1 MNIGGLVG
9 ALLPVF
15 FVLALGYFAGKR
27 HTFDADQAAG
37 LSELAL
43 GFALPASLFVGMT
56 EIPKELL
63 LQQGRL
69 ILALILS
76 HDGLFLVA
84 WLLLRRVKSLQ
95 GPASIIYAL
104 LLATSA
110 TPVFGIAVLQP
121 LLGDTSAGTVGLV
134 ALAINLVVPAA
145 IILLEMSNP
154 GTRPASSALPSPRA
168 QVLAGLKSGL
178 QSPLLWGPVLG
189 IAVVLAGLRIPK
201 DIASCLEMIGS
212 ATSGVAVF
220 TVGLTLAAHS
230 FHLTKGVML
239 ATLGRIT
246 VQTALLFALLR
257 LLHVQSPFAREA
269 LVCCSFPLATI
280 VVLLAAKYKAIEA
293 ESASALLLSTLSL
306 VATVPIIIA
315 ISRSRDGACQIS
327 VSFFQ
332 GSIYLRQF
340 PLNRIKGETGKEERR
355 IEHGYETAIAA
366 VWPSGYSARD
376 GPAQLPGTEQRY
388 GVHGARAEQAR
399 PVWTSAASGREPGGA
414 NRPRLRSL

>member
-15 FVLALGYFAGKR
+15 FVLALGYIAGKR
-27 HTFDADQAAG
+27 HSFNTDQAAG

-56 EIPKELL
+56 EIPKDLL

-69 ILALILS
+69 VLALILS

-95 GPASIIYAL
+95 GSASIICAL

-121 LLGDTSAGTVGLV
+121 LLGDTSTGTVGLV

-145 IILLEMSNP
+145 IILLE
-154 GTRPASSALPSPRA
+154 ASSSVTGAAPAASSSRRV
-168 QVLAGLKSGL
+168 QVLSA
-178 QSPLLWGPVLG
+178 VLG
-189 IAVVLAGLRIPK
+189 IAVVLTGLRIPK
-201 DIASCLEMIGS
+201 PIASCFEMIGS

-220 TVGLTLAAHS
+220 TVGLTLAAHA
-230 FHLTKGVML
+230 FHLSKAVVL

-246 VQTALLFALLR
+246 VQTAVLFALLH

-280 VVLLAAKYKAIEA
+280 VVLLAAKYKAMEA

-306 VATVPIIIA
+306 VVTVPVIIA
-315 ISRSRDGACQIS
+315 LSR
-327 VSFFQ
+327 
-332 GSIYLRQF
+332 
-340 PLNRIKGETGKEERR
+340 
-355 IEHGYETAIAA
+355 
-366 VWPSGYSARD
+366 
-376 GPAQLPGTEQRY
+376 
-388 GVHGARAEQAR
+388 
-399 PVWTSAASGREPGGA
+399 
-414 NRPRLRSL
+414 

>member
-15 FVLALGYFAGKR
+15 FVLALGYIAGKR
-27 HTFDADQAAG
+27 RAFDADQAAG

-43 GFALPASLFVGMT
+43 GYALPASLFVGMT

-63 LQQGRL
+63 LQQGPL
-69 ILALILS
+69 VLALILS
-76 HDGLFLVA
+76 HDGVFVVA
-84 WLLLRRVKSLQ
+84 WLLLRNVKSLQ

-121 LLGDTSAGTVGLV
+121 LLGDTSSGTVGLV

-145 IILLEMSNP
+145 IILLEVSATGMGAVSAP
-154 GTRPASSALPSPRA
+154 SSSRRA
-168 QVLAGLKSGL
+168 QIVAGLMSGL
-178 QSPLLWGPVLG
+178 KSPLLWGPVLG
-189 IAVVLAGLRIPK
+189 IAVVLLGLHIPK
-201 DIASCLEMIGS
+201 YIASCFEMIGS

-220 TVGLTLAAHS
+220 TVGLTLAAHVFQLS
-230 FHLTKGVML
+230 KSVIL

-246 VQTALLFALLR
+246 VQTAVLFALLK

-280 VVLLAAKYKAIEA
+280 VVLLAAKYKTMEA

-306 VATVPIIIA
+306 VITVPIIIA
-315 ISRSRDGACQIS
+315 ISR
-327 VSFFQ
+327 
-332 GSIYLRQF
+332 
-340 PLNRIKGETGKEERR
+340 
-355 IEHGYETAIAA
+355 
-366 VWPSGYSARD
+366 
-376 GPAQLPGTEQRY
+376 
-388 GVHGARAEQAR
+388 
-399 PVWTSAASGREPGGA
+399 
-414 NRPRLRSL
+414 

>member
-15 FVLALGYFAGKR
+15 FVLALGYIAGKR
-27 HTFDADQAAG
+27 RAFDADQAAG

-43 GFALPASLFVGMT
+43 GYALPASLFVGMT

-63 LQQGRL
+63 LQQGPL
-69 ILALILS
+69 VLALILS
-76 HDGLFLVA
+76 HDGLFVVA
-84 WLLLRRVKSLQ
+84 WLLLRNVKALQ
-95 GPASIIYAL
+95 GPASVIYAL

-145 IILLEMSNP
+145 IILLEVSATGMGAVSTP
-154 GTRPASSALPSPRA
+154 SSSRRA
-168 QVLAGLKSGL
+168 QIVAGLMSGL
-178 QSPLLWGPVLG
+178 KSPLLWGPVLG
-189 IAVVLAGLRIPK
+189 IAVVLLGLHIPK
-201 DIASCLEMIGS
+201 YIASCFEMIGS

-220 TVGLTLAAHS
+220 TVGLTLAAHVFQLS
-230 FHLTKGVML
+230 KSVIL

-246 VQTALLFALLR
+246 VQTAVLFALLK

-280 VVLLAAKYKAIEA
+280 VVLLAAKYKTMEA

-306 VATVPIIIA
+306 VITVPIIIA
-315 ISRSRDGACQIS
+315 ISR
-327 VSFFQ
+327 
-332 GSIYLRQF
+332 
-340 PLNRIKGETGKEERR
+340 
-355 IEHGYETAIAA
+355 
-366 VWPSGYSARD
+366 
-376 GPAQLPGTEQRY
+376 
-388 GVHGARAEQAR
+388 
-399 PVWTSAASGREPGGA
+399 
-414 NRPRLRSL
+414 